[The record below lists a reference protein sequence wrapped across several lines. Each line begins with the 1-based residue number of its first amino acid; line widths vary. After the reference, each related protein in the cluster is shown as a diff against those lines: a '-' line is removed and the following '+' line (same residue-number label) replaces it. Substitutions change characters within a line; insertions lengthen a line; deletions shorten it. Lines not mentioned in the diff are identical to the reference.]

1 MIVGTNSIINDIFDV
16 LYKFSIQEDVQ
27 LNYSQIEN
35 VDIQCNNLVKLS
47 SDDRI
52 EEIKTAIEKKLKNN
66 KYIQDISFA
75 GNNFINIIL
84 SEEYLE
90 KNLLSDLSK
99 LNGEKASILI
109 DYGGP
114 NIGKSLHVGHLRTL
128 NIGRSIYK
136 INKIA
141 GNDVTSDIHLGD
153 WGMPVALI
161 LCYIKKMNIKLST
174 LKHNDLETIYPA
186 ATELAEDDISFYE
199 EAKNI
204 SKKLNENDEVLKKEW
219 KIIYDVSVKN
229 INELLHKLGHGF
241 DWFYGESD
249 VVKETKLVI
258 DDAKLKNKIVDD
270 NGALLSKEPSDPPI
284 LLTKSDGSYLYITTD
299 LGTVYFREQNGN
311 FDKYLYVV
319 DQRQSNHFIQLFKTV
334 KYFEL
339 SSSEFLHVS
348 YGTVNGQDDKP
359 LKTRDGGVYK
369 LEELLN
375 DVKKELLKKN
385 SNTTLVE
392 ELANSILTYSDL
404 LPSRN
409 QNYKF
414 DIEKFVDVN
423 GKTGIY
429 LQYAQ
434 VRAGK
439 ILSQYPTQNNK
450 EVLDNLNEDERKL
463 VFEITKLPYYFFKS
477 LEKNEPHH
485 IAEYAYSLCQIFN
498 SFYSNNKIFSSSIT
512 ETVMNQRL
520 FIVKSF
526 YTTIHTVFELLG
538 ISPVNEM

>member
-1 MIVGTNSIINDIFDV
+1 MIVGTNAIINDISDV
-16 LYKFSIQEDVQ
+16 LSKFSIQEDIQ

-47 SDDRI
+47 SDSRI
-52 EEIKTAIEKKLKNN
+52 EEIKSSIVNKLRNN
-66 KYIQDISFA
+66 NLVHDISFA
-75 GNNFINIIL
+75 GNNFINIVL
-84 SEEYLE
+84 SKEYLE
-90 KNLLSDLSK
+90 NNIWSDLSK
-99 LNGEKASILI
+99 LNDDKTSILI

-128 NIGRSIYK
+128 NIGRSIYR

-161 LCYIKKMNIKLST
+161 LCYIKKMNIELST

-186 ATELAEDDISFYE
+186 ATELAEDEISFYE

-229 INELLHKLGHGF
+229 INELMHKLGHGF

-439 ILSQYPTQNNK
+439 ILNQYPTQINK

-463 VFEITKLPYYFFKS
+463 VFEITKLPFYFFKS
-477 LEKNEPHH
+477 LKKNEPHH

-498 SFYSNNKIFSSSIT
+498 SFYSNNKIFSSSIS

-538 ISPVNEM
+538 MSPVNEM

>member
-52 EEIKTAIEKKLKNN
+52 EEIKAAIEKKLKNN
-66 KYIQDISFA
+66 KSIKDISFA

-99 LNGEKASILI
+99 LNGEKTSILI

-128 NIGRSIYK
+128 NIGRSIYR

-161 LCYIKKMNIKLST
+161 LCYIKKMNIELST

-229 INELLHKLGHGF
+229 INELIHKLGHGF

-385 SNTTLVE
+385 SNTTLIE

-439 ILSQYPTQNNK
+439 ILNQYPTQNNI

-498 SFYSNNKIFSSSIT
+498 SFYSNNKIFSSSIS

-538 ISPVNEM
+538 MSPVNEM

>member
-52 EEIKTAIEKKLKNN
+52 EEIKTAIENKLKNN
-66 KYIQDISFA
+66 KYIQEISFA

-99 LNGEKASILI
+99 LNGKKTSILI

-128 NIGRSIYK
+128 NIGRSIYR

-161 LCYIKKMNIKLST
+161 LCYIKKMNIELST

-219 KIIYDVSVKN
+219 KIIYDVSVKK
-229 INELLHKLGHGF
+229 INELIHKLGHGF

-439 ILSQYPTQNNK
+439 ILNQYQTQNNK
-450 EVLDNLNEDERKL
+450 VVLDNLNEDERKL

-498 SFYSNNKIFSSSIT
+498 SFYSNNKIFSSSIS

-538 ISPVNEM
+538 MSPVNEM

>member
-199 EAKNI
+199 EAKDI

-229 INELLHKLGHGF
+229 INELIHKLGHGF

-339 SSSEFLHVS
+339 SSSEFIHVS

-498 SFYSNNKIFSSSIT
+498 SFYSNNKIFSASIS

-538 ISPVNEM
+538 MSPVNEM

>member
-1 MIVGTNSIINDIFDV
+1 MIVGTNAIINDISDV
-16 LYKFSIQEDVQ
+16 LSKFSIQEDIQ

-47 SDDRI
+47 SDSRI
-52 EEIKTAIEKKLKNN
+52 EEIKSSIVNKLRNN
-66 KYIQDISFA
+66 NLVHDISFA
-75 GNNFINIIL
+75 GNNFINIVL
-84 SEEYLE
+84 SKEYLE
-90 KNLLSDLSK
+90 NNIWSDLSK
-99 LNGEKASILI
+99 LNDDKTSILI

-128 NIGRSIYK
+128 NIGRSIYR

-161 LCYIKKMNIKLST
+161 LCYIKKMNIELST

-186 ATELAEDDISFYE
+186 ATELAEDEISFYE

-229 INELLHKLGHGF
+229 INELMHKLGHGF

-439 ILSQYPTQNNK
+439 ILNQYPTQINK

-463 VFEITKLPYYFFKS
+463 VFEITKLPFYFFKS
-477 LEKNEPHH
+477 LKKNEPHH

-538 ISPVNEM
+538 MSPVNEM

>member
-47 SDDRI
+47 SNDRI

-84 SEEYLE
+84 SKEYLE

-99 LNGEKASILI
+99 LNEEKTSILI

-161 LCYIKKMNIKLST
+161 LCYIKKMNIELST

-186 ATELAEDDISFYE
+186 ATELAEEDISFYE

-204 SKKLNENDEVLKKEW
+204 SKKLNENYEVLKKEW

-229 INELLHKLGHGF
+229 INELIHKLGHGF

-348 YGTVNGQDDKP
+348 YGTVNGQDGKP

-385 SNTTLVE
+385 SNTTLIE

-498 SFYSNNKIFSSSIT
+498 SFYSNNKIFSASIS

-538 ISPVNEM
+538 MSPVNEM

>member
-52 EEIKTAIEKKLKNN
+52 EEIKTAIENKLKNN
-66 KYIQDISFA
+66 KYIQEISFA

-99 LNGEKASILI
+99 LNGKKTSILI

-128 NIGRSIYK
+128 NIGRSIYR

-161 LCYIKKMNIKLST
+161 LCYIKKMNIELST

-219 KIIYDVSVKN
+219 KIIYDVSVKK
-229 INELLHKLGHGF
+229 INELIHKLGHGF

-439 ILSQYPTQNNK
+439 ILNQYQTQNNK
-450 EVLDNLNEDERKL
+450 VVLDNLNEDERKL

-498 SFYSNNKIFSSSIT
+498 SFYSNNKIFSASIS

-538 ISPVNEM
+538 MSPVNEM

>member
-1 MIVGTNSIINDIFDV
+1 MIVGTNSIICDISNV
-16 LYKFSIQEDVQ
+16 LSKFSIQEDVQ

-52 EEIKTAIEKKLKNN
+52 EEIKAAIEKKLKNN
-66 KYIQDISFA
+66 KSIKDISFA

-99 LNGEKASILI
+99 LNGKKTSILI

-128 NIGRSIYK
+128 NIGRSIYR

-161 LCYIKKMNIKLST
+161 LCYIKKMNIELST

-229 INELLHKLGHGF
+229 INELIHKLGHGF

-385 SNTTLVE
+385 SNTTLIE

-439 ILSQYPTQNNK
+439 ILNQYPTQNNI

-498 SFYSNNKIFSSSIT
+498 SFYSNNKIFSSSIS

-538 ISPVNEM
+538 MSPVNEM

>member
-52 EEIKTAIEKKLKNN
+52 EEIKTAIENKLKNN
-66 KYIQDISFA
+66 KYIQEISFA

-99 LNGEKASILI
+99 LNGKKTSILI

-128 NIGRSIYK
+128 NIGRSIYR

-161 LCYIKKMNIKLST
+161 LCYIKKMNIELST

-199 EAKNI
+199 EAKDI

-219 KIIYDVSVKN
+219 KIIYDVSVKD
-229 INELLHKLGHGF
+229 INELIHKLGHEF

-439 ILSQYPTQNNK
+439 ILNQYPTQDNK
-450 EVLDNLNEDERKL
+450 EAIDSLNEDERKL

-538 ISPVNEM
+538 MSPVNEM

>member
-52 EEIKTAIEKKLKNN
+52 EEIKTAIESKLKNN
-66 KYIQDISFA
+66 KYIQEISFA

-128 NIGRSIYK
+128 NIGRSIYR

-161 LCYIKKMNIKLST
+161 LCYIKKMNIELST

-219 KIIYDVSVKN
+219 KIIYDVSVKK
-229 INELLHKLGHGF
+229 INELIHKLGHGF

-439 ILSQYPTQNNK
+439 ILNQYQTQNNK
-450 EVLDNLNEDERKL
+450 VVLDNLNEDERKL

-498 SFYSNNKIFSSSIT
+498 SFYSNNKIFSASIS

-538 ISPVNEM
+538 MSPVNEM

>member
-1 MIVGTNSIINDIFDV
+1 MIVGTNAIINDISDV
-16 LYKFSIQEDVQ
+16 LSKFSIQEDIQ

-47 SDDRI
+47 SDSRI
-52 EEIKTAIEKKLKNN
+52 EEIKTSIVNKLRNN
-66 KYIQDISFA
+66 NLVHDISFA
-75 GNNFINIIL
+75 GNNFINIVL
-84 SEEYLE
+84 SKEYLE
-90 KNLLSDLSK
+90 NNIWSDLSK
-99 LNGEKASILI
+99 LNDDKTSILI

-128 NIGRSIYK
+128 NIGRSIYR

-141 GNDVTSDIHLGD
+141 GNDVISDIHLGD

-161 LCYIKKMNIKLST
+161 LCYIKKMNIELST

-219 KIIYDVSVKN
+219 KIIYDVSVKK
-229 INELLHKLGHGF
+229 INELIHKLGHGF
-241 DWFYGESD
+241 DWFYGESE

-439 ILSQYPTQNNK
+439 ILNQYPTQINK

-463 VFEITKLPYYFFKS
+463 VFEITKLPFYFFKS
-477 LEKNEPHH
+477 LKKNEPHH

-498 SFYSNNKIFSSSIT
+498 SFYSNNKIFSSSIS

-538 ISPVNEM
+538 MSPVNEM

>member
-47 SDDRI
+47 SNERI
-52 EEIKTAIEKKLKNN
+52 EEIKTAIENKLKNN

-84 SEEYLE
+84 SEEYL
-90 KNLLSDLSK
+90 KNNLLSDLSK
-99 LNGEKASILI
+99 LNGEKSSILI

-128 NIGRSIYK
+128 NIGRSIYR
-136 INKIA
+136 INKMA

-219 KIIYDVSVKN
+219 KIIYDVSVKK
-229 INELLHKLGHGF
+229 INELIHKLGHGF

-439 ILSQYPTQNNK
+439 ILNQYQTQNNK
-450 EVLDNLNEDERKL
+450 VVLDNLNEDERKL
-463 VFEITKLPYYFFKS
+463 VFEITKLPFYFFKS
-477 LEKNEPHH
+477 LKKNEPHH

-538 ISPVNEM
+538 MSPVNEM

>member
-66 KYIQDISFA
+66 KYIQEISFA
-75 GNNFINIIL
+75 GNNFINILL

-99 LNGEKASILI
+99 LNGKKTSILI

-128 NIGRSIYK
+128 NIGRSIYR

-161 LCYIKKMNIKLST
+161 LCYIKKMNIELST

-219 KIIYDVSVKN
+219 KIIYDVSVKK
-229 INELLHKLGHGF
+229 INELIHKLGHGF

-439 ILSQYPTQNNK
+439 ILNQYQTQNNK

-463 VFEITKLPYYFFKS
+463 VFEITKLPYYFLKS

-538 ISPVNEM
+538 MSPVNEM

>member
-99 LNGEKASILI
+99 LNGEKTSILI

-128 NIGRSIYK
+128 NIGRSIYR

-161 LCYIKKMNIKLST
+161 LCYIKKMNIELST

-229 INELLHKLGHGF
+229 INELIHKLGHGF

-385 SNTTLVE
+385 SNTTLIE

-439 ILSQYPTQNNK
+439 ILNQYPTQNNI

-498 SFYSNNKIFSSSIT
+498 SFYSNNKIFSSSIS

-538 ISPVNEM
+538 MSPVNEM

>member
-1 MIVGTNSIINDIFDV
+1 MIVGTNAIINDISDV
-16 LYKFSIQEDVQ
+16 LSKFSIQEDIQ

-47 SDDRI
+47 SDSRI
-52 EEIKTAIEKKLKNN
+52 EEIKSSIVNKLRNN
-66 KYIQDISFA
+66 NLVHDISFA
-75 GNNFINIIL
+75 GNNFINIVL
-84 SEEYLE
+84 SKEYLE
-90 KNLLSDLSK
+90 NNIWSDLSK
-99 LNGEKASILI
+99 LNDDKTSILI

-128 NIGRSIYK
+128 NIGRSIYR

-161 LCYIKKMNIKLST
+161 LCYIKKMNIELST

-229 INELLHKLGHGF
+229 INELMHKLGHGF

-439 ILSQYPTQNNK
+439 ILNQYPTQINK

-463 VFEITKLPYYFFKS
+463 VFEITKLPFYFFKS
-477 LEKNEPHH
+477 LKKNEPHH

-498 SFYSNNKIFSSSIT
+498 SFYSNNKIFSSSIS

-538 ISPVNEM
+538 MSPVNEM

>member
-229 INELLHKLGHGF
+229 INELIHKLGHGF

-369 LEELLN
+369 LEQLLN

-498 SFYSNNKIFSSSIT
+498 SFYSNNKIFSASIS

-538 ISPVNEM
+538 MSPVNEM

>member
-52 EEIKTAIEKKLKNN
+52 EEIKTAIENKLKNN
-66 KYIQDISFA
+66 KYIQEISFA
-75 GNNFINIIL
+75 GNNFINILL

-99 LNGEKASILI
+99 LNGKKTSILI

-128 NIGRSIYK
+128 NIGRSIYR

-161 LCYIKKMNIKLST
+161 LCYIKKMNIELST

-229 INELLHKLGHGF
+229 INELIHKLGHGF

-439 ILSQYPTQNNK
+439 ILNQYQTQNNK

-538 ISPVNEM
+538 MSPVNEM

>member
-229 INELLHKLGHGF
+229 INELIHKLGHGF

-498 SFYSNNKIFSSSIT
+498 SFYSNNKIFSASIS

-538 ISPVNEM
+538 MSPVNEM

>member
-1 MIVGTNSIINDIFDV
+1 MIVGTNAIINDISDV
-16 LYKFSIQEDVQ
+16 LSKFSIQEDIQ

-47 SDDRI
+47 SDSRI
-52 EEIKTAIEKKLKNN
+52 EEIKTSIVNN
-66 KYIQDISFA
+66 LRNNNLVHDISFA
-75 GNNFINIIL
+75 GNNFINIVL
-84 SEEYLE
+84 SKEYLE
-90 KNLLSDLSK
+90 NNIWSDLSK
-99 LNGEKASILI
+99 LNDDKTSILI

-128 NIGRSIYK
+128 NIGRSIYR

-161 LCYIKKMNIKLST
+161 LCYIKKMNIELST

-229 INELLHKLGHGF
+229 INELMHKLGHGF

-439 ILSQYPTQNNK
+439 ILNQYPTQINK

-463 VFEITKLPYYFFKS
+463 VFEITKLPFYFFKS
-477 LEKNEPHH
+477 LKKNEPHH

-498 SFYSNNKIFSSSIT
+498 SFYSNNKIFSSSIS

-538 ISPVNEM
+538 MSPVNEM

>member
-1 MIVGTNSIINDIFDV
+1 MIVGTNSIISDISNV
-16 LYKFSIQEDVQ
+16 LSKFSIQEDVQ

-47 SDDRI
+47 SDSRI
-52 EEIKTAIEKKLKNN
+52 EEIKTAIEKKLENN
-66 KYIQDISFA
+66 NSIYDISFA

-84 SEEYLE
+84 SKEYLE
-90 KNLLSDLSK
+90 NNISSDLSK
-99 LNGEKASILI
+99 LNAEKTSIVI

-128 NIGRSIYK
+128 NIGRSIYR

-141 GNDVTSDIHLGD
+141 GNDIISDIHLGD

-161 LCYIKKMNIKLST
+161 LCYIKKMKIELLT
-174 LKHNDLETIYPA
+174 LKHTDLETIYPA
-186 ATELAEDDISFYE
+186 ATELAENDISFYE

-204 SKKLNENDEVLKKEW
+204 SKKLNEDDDALKKEW
-219 KIIYDVSVKN
+219 KIIYDVSVNN
-229 INELLHKLGHGF
+229 INELMDRLGHEF

-270 NGALLSKEPSDPPI
+270 NGAFLSKEPSDPPI

-299 LGTVYFREQNGN
+299 LGTVYFREQNGD
-311 FDKYLYVV
+311 FEKYLYVV

-339 SSSEFLHVS
+339 SSSEFFHIS
-348 YGTVNGQDDKP
+348 YGTVNGPDNKP

-375 DVKKELLKKN
+375 DVKEELLKKN
-385 SNTTLVE
+385 SNAILAE

-414 DIEKFVDVN
+414 DLEKFVDIN

-434 VRAGK
+434 VRARK
-439 ILSQYPTQNNK
+439 ILNQHSAPDNK
-450 EVLDNLNEDERKL
+450 IVLNNLNGDERRMI
-463 VFEITKLPYYFFKS
+463 FEITKFPHYFFNS
-477 LEKNEPHH
+477 LERNEPHH
-485 IAEYAYSLCQIFN
+485 LAEYAYNLCQIFN
-498 SFYSNNKIFSSSIT
+498 SFYTNNKIFSSSVSEI
-512 ETVMNQRL
+512 VMNQRL
-520 FIVKSF
+520 TIVKSF
-526 YTTIHTVFELLG
+526 YTTIHTVFESLG

>member
-52 EEIKTAIEKKLKNN
+52 EEIKTAIENKLKNN
-66 KYIQDISFA
+66 KYIQEISFA

-99 LNGEKASILI
+99 LNGKKTSILI

-128 NIGRSIYK
+128 NIGRSIYR

-161 LCYIKKMNIKLST
+161 LCYIKKMNIELST

-186 ATELAEDDISFYE
+186 ATKLAEDDISFYE

-219 KIIYDVSVKN
+219 KIIYNVSVKN
-229 INELLHKLGHGF
+229 INELIDKLGHGF

-439 ILSQYPTQNNK
+439 ILNQYQTQNNK

-498 SFYSNNKIFSSSIT
+498 SFYSNNKIFSASIS

-538 ISPVNEM
+538 MSPVNEM

>member
-84 SEEYLE
+84 SKEYLE
-90 KNLLSDLSK
+90 KNLLSDLNK
-99 LNGEKASILI
+99 LNEEKTSILI

-128 NIGRSIYK
+128 NIGRSIYR

-161 LCYIKKMNIKLST
+161 LCYIKKMNIELST

-186 ATELAEDDISFYE
+186 ATELAENDISFYE
-199 EAKNI
+199 EAKDI

-219 KIIYDVSVKN
+219 KIIYDVSVKK
-229 INELLHKLGHGF
+229 INELIHKLGHGF

-439 ILSQYPTQNNK
+439 ILNQYPTQNNK
-450 EVLDNLNEDERKL
+450 EVLNNLNEDERKL

-498 SFYSNNKIFSSSIT
+498 SFYSNNKIFSSSIS

-538 ISPVNEM
+538 MSPVNEM

>member
-1 MIVGTNSIINDIFDV
+1 MIVGTNAIINDISDV
-16 LYKFSIQEDVQ
+16 LSKFSIQEDIQ

-47 SDDRI
+47 SDSRI
-52 EEIKTAIEKKLKNN
+52 EEIKTSIVNKLRNN
-66 KYIQDISFA
+66 NLVHDISFA
-75 GNNFINIIL
+75 GNNFINIVL
-84 SEEYLE
+84 SQEYLE
-90 KNLLSDLSK
+90 NNIWSDLSK
-99 LNGEKASILI
+99 LNDDKTSILI

-128 NIGRSIYK
+128 NIGRSIYR

-161 LCYIKKMNIKLST
+161 LCYIKKMNIELST

-186 ATELAEDDISFYE
+186 ATELAEDEISFYE

-229 INELLHKLGHGF
+229 INELMHKLGHGF

-439 ILSQYPTQNNK
+439 ILNQYPTQINK

-463 VFEITKLPYYFFKS
+463 VFEITKLPFYFFKS
-477 LEKNEPHH
+477 LKKNEPHH

-498 SFYSNNKIFSSSIT
+498 SFYSNNKIFSSSIS

-538 ISPVNEM
+538 MSPVNEM

>member
-66 KYIQDISFA
+66 KYIQEISFA

-99 LNGEKASILI
+99 LNGEKTSILI

-128 NIGRSIYK
+128 NIGRSIYR

-161 LCYIKKMNIKLST
+161 LCYIKKMNIELST

-229 INELLHKLGHGF
+229 INELIHKLGHGF

-439 ILSQYPTQNNK
+439 ILNQYQTQNNK

-463 VFEITKLPYYFFKS
+463 VFEITKLPYYFLKS

-538 ISPVNEM
+538 MSPVNEM

>member
-52 EEIKTAIEKKLKNN
+52 EEIKAAIEKKLKNN
-66 KYIQDISFA
+66 KSIKDISFA

-99 LNGEKASILI
+99 LNGKKTSILI

-128 NIGRSIYK
+128 NIGRSIYR

-161 LCYIKKMNIKLST
+161 LCYIKKMNIELST

-229 INELLHKLGHGF
+229 INELIHKLGHGF

-385 SNTTLVE
+385 SNKTLVE

-439 ILSQYPTQNNK
+439 ILNQYPTQNNI

-498 SFYSNNKIFSSSIT
+498 SFYSNNKIFSSSIS

-538 ISPVNEM
+538 MSPVNEM

>member
-1 MIVGTNSIINDIFDV
+1 MIVGTNAIINDISDV
-16 LYKFSIQEDVQ
+16 LSKFSIQEDIQ

-47 SDDRI
+47 SDSRI
-52 EEIKTAIEKKLKNN
+52 EEIKTSIVNKLRNN
-66 KYIQDISFA
+66 NLVHDISFA
-75 GNNFINIIL
+75 GNNFINIVL
-84 SEEYLE
+84 SKEYLE
-90 KNLLSDLSK
+90 NNIWSDLSK
-99 LNGEKASILI
+99 LNDDKTSILI

-128 NIGRSIYK
+128 NIGRSIYR

-161 LCYIKKMNIKLST
+161 LCYIKKMNIELST

-219 KIIYDVSVKN
+219 KIIYNVSVKN
-229 INELLHKLGHGF
+229 INELIHKLGHGF

-439 ILSQYPTQNNK
+439 ILNQYQTQNNK

-485 IAEYAYSLCQIFN
+485 IAEYAYNLCQTFN
-498 SFYSNNKIFSSSIT
+498 SFYTNNKVFSSSVS

-526 YTTIHTVFELLG
+526 YTTIHTVFESLG
-538 ISPVNEM
+538 MSPVNEM

>member
-99 LNGEKASILI
+99 LNGEKTSILI

-498 SFYSNNKIFSSSIT
+498 SFYSNNKIFSASIS

-538 ISPVNEM
+538 MSPVNEM

>member
-16 LYKFSIQEDVQ
+16 LCKFSIQEDVQ

-128 NIGRSIYK
+128 NIGRSIYR

-199 EAKNI
+199 EAKDI

-229 INELLHKLGHGF
+229 INELIHKLGHGF

-450 EVLDNLNEDERKL
+450 EILDNLNEDERKL

-538 ISPVNEM
+538 MSPVNEM

>member
-1 MIVGTNSIINDIFDV
+1 MIVGTNAIINDISDV
-16 LYKFSIQEDVQ
+16 LSKFSIQEDIQ

-47 SDDRI
+47 SDSRI
-52 EEIKTAIEKKLKNN
+52 EEIKTAIENKLENN
-66 KYIQDISFA
+66 DSIYDISFA
-75 GNNFINIIL
+75 GNNFINIVL
-84 SEEYLE
+84 SKRYIE
-90 KNLLSDLSK
+90 NNIWNDLSK
-99 LNGEKASILI
+99 LNDDKTSILI

-128 NIGRSIYK
+128 NIGRSIYR

-161 LCYIKKMNIKLST
+161 LCYIKKMNIELST

-186 ATELAEDDISFYE
+186 ATELAENDISFYE
-199 EAKNI
+199 EAKDI

-219 KIIYDVSVKN
+219 KIIYNVSVKN
-229 INELLHKLGHGF
+229 INELIHKLGHGF

-439 ILSQYPTQNNK
+439 ILNQYPTQINK

-463 VFEITKLPYYFFKS
+463 VFEITKLPFYFFKS
-477 LEKNEPHH
+477 LKKNEPHH

-538 ISPVNEM
+538 MSPVNEM

>member
-1 MIVGTNSIINDIFDV
+1 
-16 LYKFSIQEDVQ
+16 
-27 LNYSQIEN
+27 
-35 VDIQCNNLVKLS
+35 
-47 SDDRI
+47 
-52 EEIKTAIEKKLKNN
+52 
-66 KYIQDISFA
+66 
-75 GNNFINIIL
+75 
-84 SEEYLE
+84 LE

-498 SFYSNNKIFSSSIT
+498 SFYSNNKIFSASIS

-538 ISPVNEM
+538 MSPVNEM

>member
-47 SDDRI
+47 SNDRI

-84 SEEYLE
+84 SKEYLE

-99 LNGEKASILI
+99 LNEEKTSILI

-161 LCYIKKMNIKLST
+161 LCYIKKMNIELST

-199 EAKNI
+199 EATDI

-229 INELLHKLGHGF
+229 INELIHKLGHGF

-348 YGTVNGQDDKP
+348 YGTVNGQDGKP

-385 SNTTLVE
+385 SNTTLIE

-498 SFYSNNKIFSSSIT
+498 SFYSNNKIFSASIS

-538 ISPVNEM
+538 MSPVNEM

>member
-16 LYKFSIQEDVQ
+16 LCKFSIQEDVQ

-128 NIGRSIYK
+128 NIGRSIYR

-199 EAKNI
+199 EAKDI

-229 INELLHKLGHGF
+229 INELIHKLGHGF

-450 EVLDNLNEDERKL
+450 EILDNLNEDERKL

-498 SFYSNNKIFSSSIT
+498 SFYSNNKIFSASIS

-538 ISPVNEM
+538 MSPVNEM

>member
-52 EEIKTAIEKKLKNN
+52 EEIKTAIENKLKNN
-66 KYIQDISFA
+66 KYIQEISFA

-99 LNGEKASILI
+99 LNGKKTSILI

-128 NIGRSIYK
+128 NIGRSIYR

-161 LCYIKKMNIKLST
+161 LCYIKKMNIELST

-219 KIIYDVSVKN
+219 KIIYDISVKK
-229 INELLHKLGHGF
+229 INELIHKLGHGF

-439 ILSQYPTQNNK
+439 ILNQYQTQNNK
-450 EVLDNLNEDERKL
+450 VVLDNLNEDERKL

-538 ISPVNEM
+538 MSPVNEM

>member
-52 EEIKTAIEKKLKNN
+52 EEIKTAIENKLKNN
-66 KYIQDISFA
+66 KYIQEISFA

-99 LNGEKASILI
+99 LNGKKTSILI

-128 NIGRSIYK
+128 NIGRSIYR

-161 LCYIKKMNIKLST
+161 LCYIKKMNIELST

-219 KIIYDVSVKN
+219 KIIYDVSVKK
-229 INELLHKLGHGF
+229 INELIHKLGHGF

-439 ILSQYPTQNNK
+439 ILNQYPTQNNK

-498 SFYSNNKIFSSSIT
+498 SFYSNNKIFSSSIS

-538 ISPVNEM
+538 MSPVNEM

>member
-1 MIVGTNSIINDIFDV
+1 MIVGTNAIINDISDV
-16 LYKFSIQEDVQ
+16 LSKFSIQEDIQ

-47 SDDRI
+47 SDSRI
-52 EEIKTAIEKKLKNN
+52 EEIKTSIVNKLRNN
-66 KYIQDISFA
+66 NLVHDISFA
-75 GNNFINIIL
+75 GNNFINIVL
-84 SEEYLE
+84 SKEYLE
-90 KNLLSDLSK
+90 NNIWSDLSK
-99 LNGEKASILI
+99 LNDDKTSILI

-128 NIGRSIYK
+128 NIGRSIYR

-161 LCYIKKMNIKLST
+161 LCYIKKMNIELST

-219 KIIYDVSVKN
+219 KIIYNVSVKN
-229 INELLHKLGHGF
+229 INELIHKLGHGF

-339 SSSEFLHVS
+339 SSSEFVHVS

-439 ILSQYPTQNNK
+439 ILNQYQTQNNK

-485 IAEYAYSLCQIFN
+485 IAEYAYNLCQTFN
-498 SFYSNNKIFSSSIT
+498 SFYTNNKVFSSSVS

-526 YTTIHTVFELLG
+526 YTTIHTVFESLG
-538 ISPVNEM
+538 MSPVNEM